1 MGETDTCEKK
11 IEREN
16 IVMGVVGVIVLL
28 VLQVILCVWLGVK
41 PHWGPV

>member
-1 MGETDTCEKK
+1 MGETDTYEKK

-41 PHWGPV
+41 PHWGPI